1 MARDPL
7 PRVRK
12 LCLGLPEAT
21 EKEAWRRPT
30 FRVRSK
36 MFGMYMNNHHDDGR
50 IALWCKAPPGGQAE
64 LVKADPERFFVP
76 PYMGPSGW
84 IGVRLDR
91 QVDWGIVQ
99 DLVEESYRLVAPKR
113 LAALLA
119 NEEQ

>member
-21 EKEAWRRPT
+21 EKEAWWRPT

-50 IALWCKAPPGGQAE
+50 IALWCKAPPGAKKRPKKKCTRTDSNSRTGSFFLLPHQKKILGMAP
-64 LVKADPERFFVP
+64 DP
-76 PYMGPSGW
+76 S
-84 IGVRLDR
+84 
-91 QVDWGIVQ
+91 
-99 DLVEESYRLVAPKR
+99 
-113 LAALLA
+113 
-119 NEEQ
+119 